1 MKKFLVFL
9 IVGLLA
15 SSAAWGATIAITANA
30 ASKLEV
36 SVDSDTWTIALDNT
50 GAAYEDAGQGALTV
64 KSSKS
69 AYTVTSRHEQRYSC
83 EGNDYNSSKV
93 KVDTTDGRA
102 CDENSAR
109 TPADG
114 RCHQATYSSRNTT
127 AASLRIGFKIEAI
140 LIILSTGRTRYITIS
155 LASKM
160 IHASMLFPNAVTQ

>member
-83 EGNDYNSSKV
+83 EGNETIPPRSKWTLRMV
-93 KVDTTDGRA
+93 GHATKTQRV
-102 CDENSAR
+102 
-109 TPADG
+109 
-114 RCHQATYSSRNTT
+114 HQQT
-127 AASLRIGFKIEAI
+127 AAATKRRILVETPRRQAFV
-140 LIILSTGRTRYITIS
+140 SVSR
-155 LASKM
+155 SK
-160 IHASMLFPNAVTQ
+160 LF

>member
-69 AYTVTSRHEQRYSC
+69 AYTVSFASANNGTLVKGTDTIPY
-83 EGNDYNSSKV
+83 KV
-93 KVDTTDGRA
+93 KVDTAGWSGVAT
-102 CDENSAR
+102 NNLSAYTQLTAAATKTIVFSSR
-109 TPADG
+109 TP
-114 RCHQATYSSRNTT
+114 T
-127 AASLRIGFKIEAI
+127 AGKTFDIGFKIDAYSEYYVDGAY
-140 LIILSTGRTRYITIS
+140 TDTITIS
-155 LASKM
+155 IAS
-160 IHASMLFPNAVTQ
+160 N